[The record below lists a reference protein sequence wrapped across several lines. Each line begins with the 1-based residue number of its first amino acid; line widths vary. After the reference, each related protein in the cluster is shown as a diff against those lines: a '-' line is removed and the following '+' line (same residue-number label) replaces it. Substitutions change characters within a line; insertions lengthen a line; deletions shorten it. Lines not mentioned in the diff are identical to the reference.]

1 MHFRITSLFRS
12 CVLGGILLTLGS
24 SLLLGQSG
32 TGTLNGTLTDQSGAV
47 VNGGTVT
54 AINIATNESRT
65 VTSEAKGFYS
75 IPELSV
81 GRYRL
86 KADAPG
92 FGTVTREGISVSV
105 GAQVTIDVKFA
116 LEATTSTVDVQ
127 ANAVA
132 QVNST
137 SGEQS
142 TLIDPKQIRE
152 LPLNGRNF
160 EQLIL
165 LAPGAQPSPAS
176 SSSAAYGR
184 SPSYSISG
192 ARPVG
197 QAVLLDGAN
206 IQGFWNRG
214 TGASIIGTSLG
225 VEAIGE
231 FQTLTGIYGAQ
242 FGGSGSVINA
252 VTKSGTNDIHGSAYD
267 FLRNSVFDARNHF
280 DAPSGPPS
288 FRRNQFGGS
297 VGFPIRK
304 DKLFGFINYEGL
316 RQQLGETNVSYV
328 PDQNAHQGYLPCAIA
343 GAAYTCGANGLA
355 FVGVSPLIVP
365 FLNLLPLPNVANIAG
380 SGSGTYSVVANKP
393 ANENYVNARI
403 DDVINAKDTF
413 SLRYVS
419 DDGDLTDPFPTLT
432 LAGFPEVSIQRNRY
446 ATLEN
451 RLVLSPS
458 LLNTTRFHFTRT
470 AQAAR
475 QQTANPAFSALDI
488 IPGQT
493 QYGSFQISSLN
504 PLGVP
509 GLAFGAGFAEPISL
523 VQNKFSFQDDVYVGI
538 RSHQLQIGI
547 DVTRTQSN
555 TVFSL
560 YSGGQYIFPNLL
572 FFLKGAPPVAVAES
586 PGSDSRRDGREIDV
600 SPYIQDDWKVS
611 SRLTVNLGLRYEF
624 VTNPI
629 EVKGKYYA
637 LLDPTTSANYTQ
649 VPHAFA
655 NNPSLKNID
664 PRVGFSFT
672 SFGGRTALRGGF
684 GIYHDAI
691 AARNFQLFYDVSPP
705 NFIRT
710 ITAPSFPTLFTGGTL
725 GLPSLSAAL
734 LYQNTNT
741 PSQTQ
746 FSLGV
751 QQQLTRHMV
760 LNVSYVGNQGRHL
773 YLFQDFNHVVGQL
786 CPCTD
791 PNNAAAATLPSGTRY
806 FPAPVGGV
814 YTRLNPAFSTLN
826 YAPTS
831 GTSHYNSLQTSLVQ
845 QLSHGVQFQVNYTW
859 SKSMDY
865 SSISNTYEQQNG
877 ASLVENPYN
886 VPGEY
891 GPSSFDIRHVATG
904 TVLYDLPKRAGNEF
918 LSGWEVSLLTQIHTG
933 SPYNVILGFD
943 RENVSN
949 SLLLERPN
957 IVGNPNIGGPVAAN
971 PTCAAPAVVHTVT
984 SYYNPCAFQ
993 LQPAGTVGNERRNQL
1008 YAAGLQDYDFATI
1021 KNTKFHLRAQE
1032 LNAEFRAEFFNIFNH
1047 TNLGFPNFTAI
1058 TSAAGTVNPAAGRV
1072 LTTATNSR
1080 QTQFSVKFLF

>member
-1 MHFRITSLFRS
+1 MWRMIFLGAVLSICGSTSL
-12 CVLGGILLTLGS
+12 LAQL
-24 SLLLGQSG
+24 G
-32 TGTLNGTLTDQSGAV
+32 TGTLNGALTDQSGAV
-47 VNGGTVT
+47 INGGTVT
-54 AINIATNESRT
+54 ATNVATNESRT
-65 VTSEAKGFYS
+65 VSFEAKGFYS

-86 KADAPG
+86 VAKAPG
-92 FGTVTREGISVSV
+92 FGTATREGISLSV
-105 GAQVTIDVKFA
+105 GAQLTLDIKFS
-116 LEATTSTVDVQ
+116 LEAATSTVDVQ
-127 ANAVA
+127 ATAGA

-137 SGEQS
+137 SGELS
-142 TLIDPKQIRE
+142 TLIDPRQIRE

-165 LAPGAQPSPAS
+165 LAPGAQPTPAS

-252 VTKSGTNDIHGSAYD
+252 VTKSGTNDIHGSIYD
-267 FLRNSVFDARNHF
+267 FVRNSVFDARNYF
-280 DAPSGPPS
+280 DAPAGPPS

-297 VGFPIRK
+297 VGFPLRK
-304 DKLFGFINYEGL
+304 DKTFGFVNYEGL

-355 FVGVSPLIVP
+355 FVGVNSNVVPL
-365 FLNLLPLPNVANIAG
+365 LNLLPLPNGVAISG
-380 SGSGTYSVVANKP
+380 SGSGTYSAVADKP
-393 ANENYVNARI
+393 ANENYVNARL
-403 DDVINAKDTF
+403 DDIMNSKDTV

-419 DDGDLTDPFPTLT
+419 DDGDLVDPFPTLT
-432 LAGFPEVSIQRNRY
+432 IAGFPEVSIQRNRY
-446 ATLEN
+446 ATIEN
-451 RLVLSPS
+451 RLVLSPA
-458 LLNTTRFHFTRT
+458 LLNTTRFHFTRSG
-470 AQAAR
+470 QAAH
-475 QQTANPAFSALDI
+475 QQAANPTFSALSI

-523 VQNKFSFQDDVYVGI
+523 VQNKFVVQNDVYLGL
-538 RSHQLQIGI
+538 RSHQLQIGF
-547 DVTRTQSN
+547 DLTRVQSN

-560 YSGGQYIFPNLL
+560 YSGGQYIFPSLL
-572 FFLKGAPPVAVAES
+572 FFLRGAPPVAVAET
-586 PGSDSRRDGREIDV
+586 PGSDSRRDGREIDL

-611 SRLTVNLGLRYEF
+611 PRLSVNLGIRYEF
-624 VTNPI
+624 VSNPV

-637 LLDPTTSANYTQ
+637 LLNPTMSANYTQ

-655 NNPSLKNID
+655 SNPSLKNID
-664 PRVGFSFT
+664 PRVGFSYTVFN
-672 SFGGRTALRGGF
+672 GKTAIRGGF
-684 GIYHDAI
+684 GVYHDAI

-734 LYQNTNT
+734 LYGNKNT

-751 QQQLTRHMV
+751 QQQLTPHMV
-760 LNVSYVGNQGRHL
+760 LTASYVGNQGRHL
-773 YLFQDFNHVVGQL
+773 FLFQDFNHVVGQL

-791 PNNAAAATLPSGTRY
+791 PNNPAAANLAPGTRY
-806 FPAPVGGV
+806 FPIPVGGV

-831 GTSHYNSLQTSLVQ
+831 GTAHYNALQSSLVQ
-845 QLSHGVQFQVNYTW
+845 QFSHGLQFQVNYTW

-865 SSISNTYEQQNG
+865 SSISNTYEEQNG
-877 ASLVENPYN
+877 ASLVMNPYN
-886 VPGEY
+886 IAAEY
-891 GPSSFDIRHVATG
+891 GPSSFDIRHVGTG
-904 TVLYDLPKRAGNEF
+904 NLVYEFPKRANKEL
-918 LSGWEVSLLTQIHTG
+918 LSGWEVSLLAQIHTG

-957 IVGNPNIGGPVAAN
+957 LVGNPNVAGPVAAN
-971 PTCAAPAVVHTVT
+971 PTCVAPTIVHTVST
-984 SYYNPCAFQ
+984 YYNPCAFQ

-1021 KNTKFHLRAQE
+1021 KNTRFKFRTQE
-1032 LNAEFRAEFFNIFNH
+1032 LNAEFRAEFFNLFNH

-1058 TSAAGTVNPAAGRV
+1058 TNAAGTVNPAAGRV

-1080 QTQFSVKFLF
+1080 QTQFSFKLLF